1 MKLHKNLTSA
11 LKERTEVSAI
21 KLSIKGS
28 FPVELFDFPNLE
40 EVYLEGD
47 CSDLPN
53 TIAGWSKLKLLSLK
67 WPGFKGNLSHLFCLP
82 KLENLKVIET
92 PVKTFLLPLGQ
103 VPAPLR
109 FLTLKSC
116 GLQKLPEE
124 FSMLSGLE
132 DLHLGGNELNELPH
146 SFHELQKLKRLNLD
160 QNNFKKFPDQIKGMK
175 TLSHLSIDGNK
186 FSEDEK
192 ARIQREFH
200 IWVN

>member
-11 LKERTEVSAI
+11 LKERTEVTAI
-21 KLSIKGS
+21 KLSLKGN
-28 FPVELFDFPNLE
+28 FPLELFDFPNLE

-53 TIAGWSKLKLLSLK
+53 TITGWSKLKLLSLK
-67 WPGFKGNLSHLFCLP
+67 WPGFKGNLSPLFCLS

-92 PVKTFLLPLGQ
+92 PVASFLLPLGQ

-132 DLHLGGNELNELPH
+132 DLHLGGNELSTLPQ
-146 SFHELQKLKRLNLD
+146 SFHELTRLKRLNLD
-160 QNNFKKFPDQIKGMK
+160 QNLFRKFPEQIKKMK
-175 TLSHLSIDGNK
+175 TLTHLSIDGNK
-186 FSEDEK
+186 FDDEEK

-200 IWVN
+200 IWPT